1 MQPPKCRS
9 AARCM
14 QWPHAC
20 MHTLAAPSHCFC
32 KQCSLSFCC
41 CRSFQGESGAR
52 RPMWTSAAGAQ
63 QKHSTSQAAH
73 SMVFPFGLKA
83 SKQVICFG
91 KTQIRESRFSSAF
104 LTGDTGQSAQTVTRI
119 QWLSTD
125 TRPGAFQCR
134 AGKKKIHY
142 PACTAH
148 VAPEVPGFKQLCS
161 STEK

>member
-1 MQPPKCRS
+1 
-9 AARCM
+9 
-14 QWPHAC
+14 
-20 MHTLAAPSHCFC
+20 
-32 KQCSLSFCC
+32 
-41 CRSFQGESGAR
+41 
-52 RPMWTSAAGAQ
+52 MWRSAAGAQ

-73 SMVFPFGLKA
+73 RRGFLFGLKA

-134 AGKKKIHY
+134 AGKKKYITQRALHTWHQKY
-142 PACTAH
+142 LASNNS
-148 VAPEVPGFKQLCS
+148 VPQLKNES
-161 STEK
+161 QG